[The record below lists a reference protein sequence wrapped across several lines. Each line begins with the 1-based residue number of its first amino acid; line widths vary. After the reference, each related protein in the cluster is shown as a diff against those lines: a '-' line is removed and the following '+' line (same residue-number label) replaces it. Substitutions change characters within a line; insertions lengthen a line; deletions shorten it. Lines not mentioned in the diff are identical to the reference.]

1 MSGLSDF
8 VDPETDGTDEMEG
21 VSLDDLGGS
30 FDSEYE
36 EEEGFAV
43 PPPELRPMHTSSAV
57 RSSPLFQHADQFPA
71 ATQFRVYHLQE
82 GQPHSVGVIAIDANE
97 SEFIG
102 KFHSACPGKFVLRPV
117 DELGNYLGSEFTHT
131 VSPHHPALGASISGS
146 SVAPLGRDPSEVLM
160 EVMRERE
167 RQIATKE
174 ARLENE
180 LRRRDQQISMERAA
194 IQEERADVA
203 AERVAMA
210 SQASATTATI
220 SERQIEATRDAGRE
234 QFQAMAQ
241 LFQNTNGMMQQVMQY
256 QSQNHEQAMER
267 AKNDQ
272 QFALERFQQ
281 AQERERERERVRAKE
296 GRLVAEQAREN
307 DRAHFRAV
315 TELQQNNGTL
325 GGAKKLLNEFGLTPA
340 DLFQALKGSDG
351 ESQSTGSTL
360 IGVLGEVAKS
370 FAKASGDAAK
380 AQAEAQARQ
389 LETVA
394 AMQQGNPQL
403 VSHDQGGEFVD
414 AEYLDEEEDYEDFD
428 SPGADP
434 QNPRGSPP
442 EVLAAFRAEPSP
454 VALDL
459 GIQKKARKA
468 LRVLV
473 HDVAGASS
481 SDWAGIITARVVQTP
496 EILEYVRAV
505 TIRKALI
512 EAGASNG
519 LDTQIIQAIDESG
532 LVPADILRG

>member
-1 MSGLSDF
+1 MTGLSDF
-8 VDPETDGTDEMEG
+8 VEPEIEGPDDMEG
-21 VSLDDLGGS
+21 ISLDDLGGN
-30 FDSEYE
+30 FDSELDDDDGYR
-36 EEEGFAV
+36 A
-43 PPPELRPMHTSSAV
+43 PPPELRPMHASSAV

-97 SEFIG
+97 SEFIH

-117 DELGNYLGSEFTHT
+117 DEMGNYLGSEFTHT
-131 VSPHHPALGASISGS
+131 VSPHHPALEASTSGS
-146 SVAPLGRDPSEVLM
+146 PMAPLGRDPSEILM

-167 RQIATKE
+167 RQIAAKE
-174 ARLENE
+174 ARLEAE

-203 AERVAMA
+203 SERVAMA

-281 AQERERERERVRAKE
+281 SQERERERERIRGKE
-296 GRLVAEQAREN
+296 ARLVAEQAREN

-315 TELQQNNGTL
+315 TELQANNGSI
-325 GGAKKLLNEFGLTPA
+325 GGAKKLLNEFGLTPS

-351 ESQSTGSTL
+351 ESPSTGSTL

-380 AQAEAQARQ
+380 AQAEAQAKQ
-389 LETVA
+389 LEAVA
-394 AMQQGNPQL
+394 AMQQHNPQL
-403 VSHDQGGEFVD
+403 VSRDQGGFVD
-414 AEYLDEEEDYEDFD
+414 SEYLDEEEDYEDFETLE
-428 SPGADP
+428 PAP
-434 QNPRGSPP
+434 QDLGGSPP
-442 EVLAAFRAEPSP
+442 EVLAAFRADPSP

-459 GIQKKARKA
+459 GTQKKARKA

-473 HDVAGASS
+473 QEVGGSPS
-481 SDWAGIITARVVQTP
+481 SDWQGIITARVIQTP

-505 TIRKALI
+505 TIRKALV
-512 EAGASNG
+512 EAGAANG
-519 LDTQIIQAIDESG
+519 LDSHIIQAIDESG
-532 LVPADILRG
+532 LVPTDIPRG